1 MGGSSMRRHLGIGL
15 GALAIGLAG
24 LGTAIAHTVN
34 VDSLNVRTGPGYGY
48 SIIGTLSRG
57 TVVNTVSTSGSWTKI
72 NSPKTGWVYS
82 SYLSNTSHS
91 TTTSS
96 VGFINLGTSGYGWT
110 SYRPS
115 SELWGTPRMIYGLR
129 SIARRWHDGYPG
141 VKGKTITVGGISLMN
156 GGYFP
161 PHQTHQHG
169 VDVDLTPITTSGNA
183 SYSYY
188 GCYYYNSNYSL
199 YYTRLYVKL
208 QRATWSVRYM
218 CFNDSRISG
227 ATYCSGH
234 SSHMHTDIY

>member
-1 MGGSSMRRHLGIGL
+1 MARHLRI
-15 GALAIGLAG
+15 ALSSAAVALVFV
-24 LGTAIAHTVN
+24 GTALAHTVN

-82 SYLSNTSHS
+82 SYLANTSHT

-96 VGFINLGTSGYGWT
+96 VGFINLPTSGYGWT

-115 SELWGTPRMIYGLR
+115 SELWGKPRMINGLI
-129 SIARRWHDGYPG
+129 SIARRWKDGYPG
-141 VKGKTITVGGISLMN
+141 VKGHTITVGGISLKN

-161 PHQTHQHG
+161 PHQTHRLG
-169 VDVDLTPITTSGNA
+169 VDVDLTPITTSGSA

-188 GCYYYNSNYSL
+188 GCYYYSSNYSL

-208 QRATWSVRYM
+208 QRSTWSVKYM
-218 CFNDSRISG
+218 CFNDSRVAG